1 VFLANEDYLQTK
13 FDPIGRFVFFGR
25 HVVLMGHYA
34 RKGKQQQKTK
44 NTKRVPDQP
53 WSASRGL
60 QIRTLRKTIILVG
73 PALFITLRKSII
85 LVGPALFIT
94 LRKTIIRAK
103 ISATVATQLKT
114 RQKRKNS

>member
-1 VFLANEDYLQTK
+1 MYSKYLTK
-13 FDPIGRFVFFGR
+13 

-34 RKGKQQQKTK
+34 RKGKQTK
-44 NTKRVPDQP
+44 NTKKTKRVPDQP
-53 WSASRGL
+53 WSASRGP
-60 QIRTLRKTIILVG
+60 QIITLRKSMVLVGPALFITLRKSIILIG